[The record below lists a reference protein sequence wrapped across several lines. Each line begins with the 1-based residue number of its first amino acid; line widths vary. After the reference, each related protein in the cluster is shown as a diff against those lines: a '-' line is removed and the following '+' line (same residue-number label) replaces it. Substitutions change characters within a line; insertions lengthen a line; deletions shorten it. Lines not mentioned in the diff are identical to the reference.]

1 MLICPLP
8 SMQNIV
14 FSKLNLYQD
23 IIFCMEDGGHLLI
36 PLDKWVNPSGGS
48 KGPPHFEFSFRK
60 FKVGV
65 VMDHLITS
73 SQSLVDDIDNNMIAK
88 LYHY

>member
-1 MLICPLP
+1 
-8 SMQNIV
+8 
-14 FSKLNLYQD
+14 
-23 IIFCMEDGGHLLI
+23 MEDAGHLSI
-36 PLDKWVNPSGGS
+36 HLDKWVNPSGGS
-48 KGPPHFEFSFRK
+48 KGTPHFEYSFGK